1 MIENEEPVIANS
13 LWSATAN
20 ATPDCPPLH
29 NAVTADVCIIGA
41 GFTGLSAALHLA
53 QAGRNVIVLEAQTPG
68 WGASGRNGGQV
79 NPGLQDDPDQIEKT
93 FGPEMGTR
101 MVKMSG
107 DAGQLV
113 FDLIAKHNIQCDA
126 KQVGWLRAAHTPK
139 AMRTLENR
147 ADQWRKRGADFKTFD
162 ADTTAQMI
170 GTQQYI
176 GSIMDP
182 RGGNL
187 HPLNYALGLADA
199 AIKAG
204 AKIHGHSRAIEL
216 TTHNGQHIIRTEH
229 GQVTTDKTL
238 LCTNGYTDGL
248 LPPLAHT
255 LVPVRSVQVATEPLS
270 DNLQKSILP
279 QGQAPSDTQRLLLYF
294 RKDAAGRLIMGGRG
308 DYSPRGTQTAQED
321 LRQTTL
327 KMFPQLGDVKWS
339 YAWGGYIAITADHTP
354 HLNLIGDG
362 IMAGLGYN
370 GRGVAM
376 ATAMG
381 RVLADWATGKPTADL
396 PFPVTAPKPMP
407 LHRFA
412 KLGVQATVLRE
423 KLLDRLGV

>member
-1 MIENEEPVIANS
+1 MIQNEDPVIANS

-20 ATPDCPPLH
+20 ATPDCPPLQ
-29 NAVTADVCIIGA
+29 NAVTADVCVIGA

-53 QAGRNVIVLEAQTPG
+53 QAGQSVVVLEAQTPG

-79 NPGLQDDPDQIEKT
+79 NPGLQDDPDQIEKV
-93 FGPEMGTR
+93 FGTEMGAR
-101 MVKMSG
+101 MNKLSG
-107 DAGQLV
+107 DAGQMV
-113 FDLIAKHNIQCDA
+113 FDLIDQHNIQCDA

-139 AMRTLENR
+139 ALRALKDR

-162 ADTTAQMI
+162 AETTADMI
-170 GTQQYI
+170 GTTQYV
-176 GSIMDP
+176 GSIMDT
-182 RGGNL
+182 RGGNI

-204 AKIHGHSRAIEL
+204 AKIHGHTRALEL
-216 TTHNGQHIIRTEH
+216 TTDNNLHTIRTEQ
-229 GQVTTDKTL
+229 GQVTASKIL

-248 LPPLAHT
+248 LPPLAQT
-255 LVPVRSVQVATEPLS
+255 VVPVRSVQVATQPLS

-308 DYSPRGTQTAQED
+308 DYSPRGTQNAQED

-327 KMFPQLGDVKWS
+327 KLFPQLGDVKWS

-354 HLNLIGDG
+354 HLHQMGDG

-381 RVLADWATGKPTADL
+381 RVLADWATGTSPADL
-396 PFPVTAPKPMP
+396 PFPVTSPKPMP
-407 LHRFA
+407 FHRFA
-412 KLGVQATVLRE
+412 RLGVQATVLRE